1 MLLKDLLRGR
11 GILLIEDRTDIVGA
25 AEADG
30 VVLSRQGDTFLA
42 CCEAYRRDK
51 NRIAPLPDEAVMQ
64 DTMQSLACL
73 GGIDACWSSL
83 LAMDGPAYVSSDG
96 LFPLRAPGCMSTRAE
111 MTCSCSSGL
120 PTVVARRS
128 LPDAANLVGRRV
140 ASGQEAQQAASDGA
154 SLLLVEVRRTPQEIL
169 PRPTEALF

>member
-51 NRIAPLPDEAVMQ
+51 NRSAPLPDEAVMQ
-64 DTMQSLACL
+64 DSYAESRMPGRYRRLL
-73 GGIDACWSSL
+73 SSL

-154 SLLLVEVRRTPQEIL
+154 SLLLSRGEEDSSGNP
-169 PRPTEALF
+169 